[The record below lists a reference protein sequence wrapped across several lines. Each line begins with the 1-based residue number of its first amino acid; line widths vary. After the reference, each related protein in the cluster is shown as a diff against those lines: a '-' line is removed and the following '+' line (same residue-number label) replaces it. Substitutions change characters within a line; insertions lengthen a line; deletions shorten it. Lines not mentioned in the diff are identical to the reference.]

1 MGAPKKYSKKAL
13 KAAVQAYFDSITR
26 EVTLTEPKDN
36 GKRDSYGH
44 VIYDHEPVKNKLG
57 EEAKITEYLV
67 PPTLGGLCIHL
78 GIVSSTWS
86 RWCDESNYPEYK
98 DIVADVKERLLTWRQ
113 EQVLTRKDV
122 KGLIWDMETNY
133 GVGKMQDEDQRK
145 PDMIVEGLPEEF
157 RV

>member
-26 EVTLTEPKDN
+26 EVDITERVDS

-44 VIYDHEPVKNKLG
+44 VIYDVVPVKNKLG
-57 EEAKITEYLV
+57 QIAKMTEYLV

-78 GIVSSTWS
+78 GIDSSTWS
-86 RWCDESNYPEYK
+86 RWSDEKKHPEYK
-98 DIVADVKERLLTWRQ
+98 EIITGVKERLLTWRQ
-113 EQVLTRKDV
+113 EQVVSRKNV

-133 GVGKMQDEDQRK
+133 GCGQKTETAPKLSVVLQGE
-145 PDMIVEGLPEEF
+145 LEEYA
-157 RV
+157 R